1 MALSWVGRLFQR
13 RGAAEQKARSP
24 MVESLVLGTWR
35 SRVFVDL
42 RVRVVDCRVMS
53 SWRYVGACPD

>member
-13 RGAAEQKARSP
+13 RGAAEQKALSP
-24 MVESLVLGTWR
+24 MVESLVLWTWR

-42 RVRVVDCRVMS
+42 RVRVEDCRVMS
-53 SWRYVGACPD
+53 SWRYVGA